1 MLKAV
6 RVFWLILSLFFSSG
20 LSTAVEASPIENVR
34 LQQNLSCRMTKPV
47 LETIQQAE
55 TNGQLS
61 PTLLLLKAR
70 AQKASGRHEDAIS
83 SYLDFL
89 RQDPGNL
96 AANFELGTSYAELGK
111 LEKLDELI
119 AAMAPKW
126 SNRLEYLLLRY
137 EARYKPSA
145 TEERAELQKQ
155 IEKLR
160 PNQEEEYILK
170 ARWLLST
177 GKDDEAADTFRAAR
191 KLWPRSELVYLSEA
205 LIYAEQKKNRQS
217 QDLVDQVLN
226 WYSSCGAAYFIRG
239 MNQSAAGNLSEAFV
253 SYDKSIALGVESG
266 LLFEK
271 RGNLFFKQFKFQEA
285 IDDYTV
291 AIGKLPRCYQL
302 YLMRAKAYFERQEQ
316 RKAYQDVCMASDIAQ
331 DKCVDCYYWRGRIAE
346 RLGIR
351 RDAIAAYEKFLQL
364 IPEDDARRAN
374 IVAAL
379 ARLSY

>member
-126 SNRLEYLLLRY
+126 SWTIPG
-137 EARYKPSA
+137 APPCSSSPSNTA
-145 TEERAELQKQ
+145 WTSRSR
-155 IEKLR
+155 LR
-160 PNQEEEYILK
+160 P
-170 ARWLLST
+170 ST
-177 GKDDEAADTFRAAR
+177 SWAT
-191 KLWPRSELVYLSEA
+191 P
-205 LIYAEQKKNRQS
+205 
-217 QDLVDQVLN
+217 
-226 WYSSCGAAYFIRG
+226 
-239 MNQSAAGNLSEAFV
+239 
-253 SYDKSIALGVESG
+253 
-266 LLFEK
+266 
-271 RGNLFFKQFKFQEA
+271 
-285 IDDYTV
+285 T
-291 AIGKLPRCYQL
+291 RCW
-302 YLMRAKAYFERQEQ
+302 
-316 RKAYQDVCMASDIAQ
+316 AS
-331 DKCVDCYYWRGRIAE
+331 
-346 RLGIR
+346 
-351 RDAIAAYEKFLQL
+351 
-364 IPEDDARRAN
+364 
-374 IVAAL
+374 
-379 ARLSY
+379 